1 MSEVTYED
9 RNIELCKIKSID
21 DEFGCSI
28 TMTNGWSMV
37 FDKELRDKIEVGD
50 HFILEKKGFNRITG
64 FMLLSLD
71 GGEWLW
77 HHSDQDIEALEAEW
91 KAKDRERRQKFIDEN
106 RDDMLAR
113 EAKLPKV
120 LQERLQNFR
129 EHGGHE
135 FELGGW
141 AYELIVCELMFA
153 YHESDGE
160 ESDTIK
166 GMAQLYGTS
175 GNQHDYAQTFAK
187 LMGTEREHELAGSP
201 SALTPITGDPDYSDA
216 GAN

>member
-1 MSEVTYED
+1 MSETTYED
-9 RNIELCKIKSID
+9 RHIELCEIKSID

-28 TMTNGWSMV
+28 TMTSGWSMG
-37 FDKELRDKIEVGD
+37 FDKEQRDKIEVGD
-50 HFILEKKGFNRITG
+50 HFILEKKGFNRIAG

-77 HHSDQDIEALEAEW
+77 HHSDQDIEAMEAEW
-91 KAKDRERRQKFIDEN
+91 KAKDRERRQKFVDEN
-106 RDDMLAR
+106 RDDMLER

-129 EHGGHE
+129 DHGGHE
-135 FELGGW
+135 FELSGW
-141 AYELIVCELMFA
+141 GYELVVCELMVA

-166 GMAQLYGTS
+166 AMAELYGTS
-175 GNQHDYAQTFAK
+175 GNQHDYAMAFAK
-187 LMGTEREHELAGSP
+187 LMGTEREQELAGSP
-201 SALTPITGDPDYSDA
+201 SALTPLTGDPDYSDA
-216 GAN
+216 